1 MDSKSLPGVED
12 KSGAMTTYSKLLSRI
27 ESVGVVLSAVFIVI
41 MMLLTTLDVVMRYVF
56 NHPITGV
63 YELES
68 MMLVAIAYLGL
79 SYIQSKRRHIAMDA
93 LSVKVHGPGKLVLW
107 LLNDIIFL
115 SIGVLFTWRMGVSTW
130 TAWQIGDI
138 YPGSLIHF
146 PIWPIY
152 LVITLGIGLTSLR
165 LIEGLINNSLWKK
178 NPGFNRIWTIEGI
191 LIAVI
196 FLAIIVAAIVISQK
210 MAFSP
215 TMVGFVSL
223 ALFFILL
230 LLGTPV
236 AVSMAMI
243 GIFGFWMLLGTKSA
257 LNMAGTVPFSSA
269 DHYDMTV
276 LPLFIIM
283 GSFGS
288 LAGFAKAAFD
298 AARLWV
304 GMIPGGIVQAAVIGA
319 TAFAAANGSSIASC
333 AVLAKVTIPEMLKQG
348 VNKGMAVGAVASAA
362 TLAIMIP
369 PSGTFV
375 VYGMITGISIGQLLI
390 AGIIPGLIGAAIIM
404 ITIAIRVKLDPTS
417 VPRSPEQ
424 YSWKDRFTSIPQ
436 AWGIVVI
443 AIVVMGGI
451 YTGIAT
457 PTEAGAI
464 GAFVAFITMI
474 ITKKAKWGEIRDALF
489 ESGGISSSVLF
500 ILIGG
505 MTFGYMI
512 SVSQIPQL
520 LANWVV
526 GLQVHPMIIL
536 ISIVIVYIILG
547 CFIDTLSS
555 MIITLP
561 IVFPIILELGF
572 SPIWFGVL
580 MVQNAEIGAITP
592 PFGMN
597 LFVLKSMLED
607 YSLTDIFKGVAWFVA
622 PLAITMAIYIAFPQ
636 VSLWLPG
643 LMIK

>member
-1 MDSKSLPGVED
+1 MDAKSLPEMEE
-12 KSGAMTTYSKLLSRI
+12 KAEAPTIYAKLLSRI

-41 MMLLTTLDVVMRYVF
+41 TMLLTTLDVLLRYAF

-68 MMLVAIAYLGL
+68 MMLAAIAYLGL
-79 SYIQSKRRHIAMDA
+79 SYIQSKRSHIAMDA
-93 LSVKVHGPGKLVLW
+93 LSIKVHGPGKLVLF

-115 SIGVLFTWRMGVSTW
+115 SVGVLFTWQMGVSTW
-130 TAWQIGDI
+130 NAWQIGDI
-138 YPGSLIHF
+138 YPGSAIHF
-146 PIWPIY
+146 PIWPVY

-165 LIEGLINNSLWKK
+165 LIEGLINNRLWHKH
-178 NPGFNRIWTIEGI
+178 PGFSRAWSIAGV
-191 LIAVI
+191 LITAV
-196 FLAIIVAAIVISQK
+196 FMAVVVIVIILSHK

-215 TMVGFVSL
+215 TMVGYVSI

-230 LLGTPV
+230 LAGTPV
-236 AVSMAMI
+236 APSMAMI

-298 AARLWV
+298 AARRWV
-304 GMIPGGIVQAAVIGA
+304 GRIPGGIVQATVVGA

-348 VNKGMAVGAVASAA
+348 VHKGVAVGVVASAA

-369 PSGTFV
+369 PSGQFV
-375 VYGMITGISIGQLLI
+375 VYGMITGTSIGKLLI

-404 ITIAIRVKLDPTS
+404 LTIAIRIKFNPRV
-417 VPRSPEQ
+417 VPPNPEH
-424 YSWKDRFTSIPQ
+424 YSWKDRFISIPQ
-436 AWGIVVI
+436 AWGILVI
-443 AIVVMGGI
+443 AVVVMGGI

-457 PTEAGAI
+457 PTEAGAV
-464 GAFVAFITMI
+464 GAFVAFVTLVA
-474 ITKKAKWGEIRDALF
+474 TKKAKWSQIRGALF
-489 ESGGISSSVLF
+489 EAGGISSSVLF

-512 SVSQIPQL
+512 SVSQLPQN

-526 GLQVHPMIIL
+526 GLQVQPMLIL
-536 ISIVIVYIILG
+536 ISIIIVYIILG
-547 CFIDTLSS
+547 CFVDTLST

-561 IVFPIILELGF
+561 IVFPIILGLGF
-572 SPIWFGVL
+572 DPIWFGVL

-597 LFVLKSMLED
+597 LFVLKSMLPD
-607 YSLTDIFKGVAWFVA
+607 YTLSEIFRGVAWFVA
-622 PLAITMAIYIAFPQ
+622 PLAVTMAIYIAFPQ

-643 LMIK
+643 LMVK

>member
-1 MDSKSLPGVED
+1 MDSKSLSENRD
-12 KSGAMTTYSKLLSRI
+12 QSKVQMISSNILSRI

-41 MMLLTTLDVVMRYVF
+41 TMLLTTLDVILRYIF
-56 NHPITGV
+56 SSPIQGV

-79 SYIQSKRRHIAMDA
+79 SYIQSKRSHVAMDV
-93 LSVKVHGPGKLVLW
+93 LSANVHGPGKLVLN
-107 LLNDIIFL
+107 LLNDVIFL
-115 SIGVLFTWRMGVSTW
+115 LIGVLFTWQMGISTLE
-130 TAWQIGDI
+130 AWQIGDI
-138 YPGSLIHF
+138 YPGSLKGI
-146 PIWPIY
+146 PIWPAY
-152 LVITLGIGLTSLR
+152 LVITLGIGLTCLR
-165 LIEGLINNSLWKK
+165 LIVCLIFNPLWQKR
-178 NPGFNRIWTIEGI
+178 PGFNRGWSFMGA
-191 LIAVI
+191 LISALLLAV
-196 FLAIIVAAIVISQK
+196 IIVAITISQK
-210 MAFSP
+210 TAFSP
-215 TMVGFVSL
+215 IMVGGISI

-230 LLGTPV
+230 LAGTSV
-236 AVSMAMI
+236 GASMAMI
-243 GIFGFWMLLGTKSA
+243 GIFGFWMLLGTNSA

-276 LPLFIIM
+276 MPLFIIM

-298 AARLWV
+298 TARRWV
-304 GMIPGGIVQAAVIGA
+304 ERIPGGIVQATVVGA

-333 AVLAKVTIPEMLKQG
+333 AVLAKVAVPEMLKQG
-348 VNKGMAVGAVASAA
+348 VNKGMAIGAVASAA

-369 PSGTFV
+369 PSGQFV
-375 VYGMITGISIGQLLI
+375 VYGMITGTSIGQLLI

-404 ITIAIRVKLDPTS
+404 LTVAIRAKVDPS
-417 VPRSPEQ
+417 AIPKNSIR
-424 YSWKDRFTSIPQ
+424 YSWKERFTSIPQ
-436 AWGIVVI
+436 AWGILVI

-464 GAFVAFITMI
+464 GAFVAFITLL
-474 ITKKAKWGEIRDALF
+474 ITKKAKWGQIRDTLF
-489 ESGGISSSVLF
+489 EAGGISSSVLF

-512 SVSQIPQL
+512 SVSQLPQN

-526 GLQVHPMIIL
+526 SLQVQPMIIL
-536 ISIVIVYIILG
+536 ICIIIVYIILG
-547 CFIDTLSS
+547 CFVDTLSS

-561 IVFPIILELGF
+561 IIFPIILGLGF

-597 LFVLKSMLED
+597 LFVLKSSLEN
-607 YSLTDIFKGVAWFVA
+607 YTLSEIFRGVLWFVA
-622 PLAITMAIYIAFPQ
+622 PLAVTMAIYIAFPQ